1 VRGFFDWLDTK
12 KYKLHVRVFMSKYRG
27 YTLCPD
33 CEGARL
39 RQEARDVRVGGK
51 TLPEVSALSIKD
63 AAIFF
68 DTLELLP
75 EQSAIAGPG
84 VVSKCGGR
92 LRFMVDV
99 GLDYLTLNRLAR
111 LCQAA
116 RRKGSSWRN
125 QSGVFAGRRAVCA
138 GRTFRLVCTRVTTIV

>member
-1 VRGFFDWLDTK
+1 MFLQDVGIVLFLFFFFSSRRRHTRLQGDWSSDVCSSDLTK

-33 CEGARL
+33 CEGGRL

-51 TLPEVSALSIKD
+51 TLPEVSALSIKN

-75 EQSAIAGPG
+75 EQSAIADR
-84 VVSKCGGR
+84 VLFEVRRR

-99 GLDYLTLNRLAR
+99 GLD
-111 LCQAA
+111 
-116 RRKGSSWRN
+116 
-125 QSGVFAGRRAVCA
+125 
-138 GRTFRLVCTRVTTIV
+138 